1 MEINLAE
8 KLKSLRKE
16 KNVSQEK
23 LARYLNVSF
32 QAVSRWETGGA
43 YPDISLLPEIARFFG
58 ITVDE
63 LLQAEKLDEKK
74 LYQEY
79 EDRGWEL
86 WRNGRVSEMLALWEE
101 AYHKMPNNVEVKEML
116 MSAYFDMDKAKYRN
130 EIIEL
135 GTELYNSDVDN
146 YYKGQAIEEI
156 AFLYAEEGD
165 IEMAKRWVRK
175 SYQIIHSQEMLYMGI
190 LTEGKYLI
198 EHFRYINYW
207 YLRKLFYLA
216 ACLSG
221 CKDISGGIAYT
232 QAVGKAVVQ
241 LYELVYPGDD
251 MEFES
256 LKLLCSQHRGIAED
270 EIALGGEESVVRH
283 HLTRAMECARKSLHV
298 VEHDLTHPL
307 VMGWKVFAAPSDNK
321 QVMRMLKEELAW
333 ECFDSCRDKDWF
345 AALEKEAAELAE

>member
-175 SYQIIHSQEMLYMGI
+175 SYQFIHSQEMLYMGI

-198 EHFRYINYW
+198 EHFRYIN
-207 YLRKLFYLA
+207 
-216 ACLSG
+216 
-221 CKDISGGIAYT
+221 
-232 QAVGKAVVQ
+232 
-241 LYELVYPGDD
+241 
-251 MEFES
+251 
-256 LKLLCSQHRGIAED
+256 
-270 EIALGGEESVVRH
+270 
-283 HLTRAMECARKSLHV
+283 
-298 VEHDLTHPL
+298 
-307 VMGWKVFAAPSDNK
+307 
-321 QVMRMLKEELAW
+321 
-333 ECFDSCRDKDWF
+333 
-345 AALEKEAAELAE
+345 

>member
-175 SYQIIHSQEMLYMGI
+175 SYQFIHSQEMLYMGI

-207 YLRKLFYLA
+207 YLRKLF
-216 ACLSG
+216 
-221 CKDISGGIAYT
+221 
-232 QAVGKAVVQ
+232 
-241 LYELVYPGDD
+241 
-251 MEFES
+251 
-256 LKLLCSQHRGIAED
+256 
-270 EIALGGEESVVRH
+270 
-283 HLTRAMECARKSLHV
+283 
-298 VEHDLTHPL
+298 
-307 VMGWKVFAAPSDNK
+307 
-321 QVMRMLKEELAW
+321 
-333 ECFDSCRDKDWF
+333 
-345 AALEKEAAELAE
+345 

>member
-1 MEINLAE
+1 M
-8 KLKSLRKE
+8 
-16 KNVSQEK
+16 
-23 LARYLNVSF
+23 NVSF

-175 SYQIIHSQEMLYMGI
+175 SYQFIHSQEMLYMGI

-216 ACLSG
+216 ACLDR
-221 CKDISGGIAYT
+221 K
-232 QAVGKAVVQ
+232 
-241 LYELVYPGDD
+241 
-251 MEFES
+251 
-256 LKLLCSQHRGIAED
+256 
-270 EIALGGEESVVRH
+270 SVV
-283 HLTRAMECARKSLHV
+283 
-298 VEHDLTHPL
+298 
-307 VMGWKVFAAPSDNK
+307 
-321 QVMRMLKEELAW
+321 
-333 ECFDSCRDKDWF
+333 
-345 AALEKEAAELAE
+345 

>member
-1 MEINLAE
+1 MG
-8 KLKSLRKE
+8 
-16 KNVSQEK
+16 
-23 LARYLNVSF
+23 
-32 QAVSRWETGGA
+32 ETLG
-43 YPDISLLPEIARFFG
+43 
-58 ITVDE
+58 
-63 LLQAEKLDEKK
+63 
-74 LYQEY
+74 
-79 EDRGWEL
+79 
-86 WRNGRVSEMLALWEE
+86 SEALALWEE

-175 SYQIIHSQEMLYMGI
+175 SYQFIHSQEMLYMGI

-221 CKDISGGIAYT
+221 CKDIPGGIAYT
-232 QAVGKAVVQ
+232 QAVDKAVVQ
-241 LYELVYPGDD
+241 LY
-251 MEFES
+251 
-256 LKLLCSQHRGIAED
+256 ED

-321 QVMRMLKEELAW
+321 QVMRLLKEELAW